1 MRQGCA
7 RAVAAVVGYLRFG
20 QPTAAPA
27 TGYSPLLALAPRRLT
42 DAEISILASYFASHA
57 PAVSD
62 VDIAVA
68 IMTTTDDVAD
78 RADIDRVRR
87 SQSRSC

>member
-1 MRQGCA
+1 MREGCA
-7 RAVAAVVGYLRFG
+7 RTVAAVVGYLRFG

-42 DAEISILASYFASHA
+42 DTEINFLTSYFASQA

-78 RADIDRVRR
+78 RADIERVRR
-87 SQSRSC
+87 SLSHIG

>member
-1 MRQGCA
+1 MRQNRCSH
-7 RAVAAVVGYLRFG
+7 RRCLRFG
-20 QPTAAPA
+20 QPTDAPA
-27 TGYSPLLALAPRRLT
+27 TGYRPLLSLAPRRLT
-42 DAEISILASYFASHA
+42 DTEISFLTGYFAPQA
-57 PAVSD
+57 GAVSD

-87 SQSRSC
+87 SLSHIC